1 MMAREWGSLEAKR
14 AYFYIADIVMTD
26 LSPRVDRRTRR
37 YRDLLVAAFA
47 LLLGAQTQADISSSR
62 RTAVVR
68 AVERVQPAVV
78 SIHVIHR
85 EPVVYRHR
93 DPFLDFFYPFYYRGE
108 RNRVS
113 GGSGLIVTEDGHI
126 LTNAHVIGN
135 RKRLRRVEI
144 SLSDGRTFAARTMQA
159 DRHTDLAILQ
169 VDAADLPVAP
179 LGRSSDILV
188 GEWAIAIGN
197 PFDLGPT
204 VSLGVVSAVD
214 RDFSEPQGDYY
225 YRDMI
230 QTDASINPGNSG
242 GPLVNADGQ
251 VIGINSFILTG
262 SEYNLG
268 SIGIGFAI
276 PIDAARCVLEEIRTH
291 GHVREAWTGILQL
304 RDVTPALARYL
315 ELPDTKGALIA
326 QIAVDSPAY
335 MADLQQGDVIVAING
350 EAVGSAKEAK
360 VILEGLSVAQE
371 CSLEIVNRG
380 GDRQVIAFDLEE
392 YPRREYAP
400 RGWY

>member
-1 MMAREWGSLEAKR
+1 
-14 AYFYIADIVMTD
+14 
-26 LSPRVDRRTRR
+26 
-37 YRDLLVAAFA
+37 
-47 LLLGAQTQADISSSR
+47 
-62 RTAVVR
+62 VVR

-85 EPVVYRHR
+85 EPVLYRHR

-108 RNRVS
+108 RDRVS
-113 GGSGLIVTEDGHI
+113 GGSGLIVTDDGHI
-126 LTNAHVIGN
+126 LTNAHVVGSK
-135 RKRLRRVEI
+135 RRLRRVEV
-144 SLSDGRTFAARTMQA
+144 SLSDGRTFQARTMQA

-169 VDAADLPVAP
+169 VDASDLPVAP

-214 RDFSEPQGDYY
+214 RDFPEPQGDYY

-251 VIGINSFILTG
+251 VIGINSFIFTG
-262 SEYNLG
+262 SDYNLG

-276 PIDAARCVLEEIRTH
+276 PIGAARRFLDEIRTH

-315 ELPDTKGALIA
+315 ELPDTEGALIV

-335 MADLQQGDVIVAING
+335 MADLQRGDVIVAING
-350 EAVGSAKEAK
+350 ETVGGAKEAK
-360 VILEGLSVAQE
+360 GILKGLPVDEE
-371 CSLEIVNRG
+371 CSLEIVRG
-380 GDRQVIAFDLEE
+380 GDLQVVAFELEE

-400 RGWY
+400 RGWD